1 MTRALDMATFGQ
13 SASTGTILEQFL
25 LPCTGQSITVPSGT
39 YTSANVDSFQNTAHD
54 SFADITG
61 SSITYTPPTGAQL
74 VIYKYVVQIGYSDSF
89 VKLSIRVMLDDVE
102 ATQFRAVFV
111 TQAHLNTKP
120 ILEYPFLIGGSDDTT
135 IGKQA
140 TWTTGKT
147 IKLQA
152 QSRSGADATLN
163 QADFYGNSD
172 TDIVVPPMIGIT
184 AIA

>member
-1 MTRALDMATFGQ
+1 MATFGQ

-120 ILEYPFLIGGSDDTT
+120 ILEYPFLIGGSADTT